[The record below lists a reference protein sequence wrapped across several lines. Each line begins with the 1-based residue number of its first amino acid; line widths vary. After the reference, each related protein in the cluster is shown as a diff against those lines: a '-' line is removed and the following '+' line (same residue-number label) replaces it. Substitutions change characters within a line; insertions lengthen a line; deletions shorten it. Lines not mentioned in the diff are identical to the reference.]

1 MGWPAQHMSPVIHHD
16 PEHIQLVAQDV
27 QGLSFVLAA
36 LQPLSQME
44 WVLLEAFSTASDGP
58 MSHL

>member
-1 MGWPAQHMSPVIHHD
+1 MSLVIHHD

-27 QGLSFVLAA
+27 QGLSFVLTA